1 MYPMDLANYKKVWKN
16 QTEEKNKIS
25 ALEIYKMT
33 QSKSTSIVKW
43 IFIIGLLEF
52 IFWFV
57 LNYIWTK
64 NGALEPYEK
73 LNLINF
79 IDSIYYF
86 HYVVVVLFLIL
97 FYRNFS
103 LISTIDDTKTLMKN
117 ILLVRKT
124 VKWYVYYNLINV
136 IVFSIILNILIFNTP
151 DGINII
157 SGIDNENFNQEHMMT
172 VFIIVQILVIAVM
185 ILILWLFYYL
195 LYGILL
201 KKLKKNYRNLVDLE
215 LK

>member
-1 MYPMDLANYKKVWKN
+1 MDLSNYKKVWKN
-16 QTEEKNKIS
+16 QPEEKNKIS

-33 QSKSTSIVKW
+33 QSKSNSIVKW

-52 IFWFV
+52 VFWFAI
-57 LNYIWTK
+57 NYIETK
-64 NGALEPYEK
+64 NGDLESFEK
-73 LNLINF
+73 LNIINY
-79 IDSIYYF
+79 IDIFDYF

-103 LISTIDDTKTLMKN
+103 LISTTDSTKKLMEN

-136 IVFSIILNILIFNTP
+136 IVFFIIINILIFNTP
-151 DGINII
+151 NGINII
-157 SGIDNENFNQEHMMT
+157 SGIENFDQEHMMT
-172 VFIIVQILVIAVM
+172 VYIVAQIAAIAIM

-201 KKLKKNYRNLVDLE
+201 KKLNKNYKE
-215 LK
+215 LTRLNELN

>member
-1 MYPMDLANYKKVWKN
+1 MDLANYKKVWKN
-16 QTEEKNKIS
+16 QPEEKNKIS

-33 QSKSTSIVKW
+33 QSKSNSIVKW

-52 IFWFV
+52 VFWFAI
-57 LNYIWTK
+57 NYLCTK

-73 LNLINF
+73 LKLISFIENF
-79 IDSIYYF
+79 NYF

-103 LISTIDDTKTLMKN
+103 LISTVDDTKTLMKN

-124 VKWYVYYNLINV
+124 VKWYVYYNLINAV
-136 IVFSIILNILIFNTP
+136 IFTIILNILIFNTP
-151 DGINII
+151 DGINIL
-157 SGIDNENFNQEHMMT
+157 SGIDNESFNQEHMMS
-172 VFIIVQILVIAVM
+172 VFIIAQIVVIAIM

-201 KKLKKNYRNLVDLE
+201 KKLNKNYKE
-215 LK
+215 LTKLNEIS

>member
-1 MYPMDLANYKKVWKN
+1 MDLANYKKVWKN
-16 QTEEKNKIS
+16 QPEEKNKIS

-33 QSKSTSIVKW
+33 QSKSNSIVKW

-52 IFWFV
+52 VFWFAI
-57 LNYIWTK
+57 NYLGTK

-79 IDSIYYF
+79 IDNFNYF

-103 LISTIDDTKTLMKN
+103 LISTVDDTKTLMKN

-136 IVFSIILNILIFNTP
+136 VIFTIILNILIFNTP
-151 DGINII
+151 DGINIL
-157 SGIDNENFNQEHMMT
+157 SGIDNESFNQEHMMS
-172 VFIIVQILVIAVM
+172 VFIIAQIVVIAIM

-201 KKLKKNYRNLVDLE
+201 KKLNKNYKE
-215 LK
+215 LTKLNEIS

>member
-1 MYPMDLANYKKVWKN
+1 MDLANYKKVWKN
-16 QTEEKNKIS
+16 QPEEKNKIS

-33 QSKSTSIVKW
+33 QSKSNSIVKW

-52 IFWFV
+52 VFWFAI
-57 LNYIWTK
+57 NYLCTK
-64 NGALEPYEK
+64 NGTLEPYEK
-73 LNLINF
+73 LKLISFIENF
-79 IDSIYYF
+79 NYF

-103 LISTIDDTKTLMKN
+103 LISTVDDTKTLMKN

-136 IVFSIILNILIFNTP
+136 VVFSIILNILIFNTP
-151 DGINII
+151 DGINIL
-157 SGIDNENFNQEHMMT
+157 SGIDNESFNQEHMMS
-172 VFIIVQILVIAVM
+172 VFIIAQIVVIAIM

-201 KKLKKNYRNLVDLE
+201 KKLNKNYKE
-215 LK
+215 LTKLNEIS

>member
-1 MYPMDLANYKKVWKN
+1 MDLANYKKVWKN
-16 QTEEKNKIS
+16 QPEEKNKIS

-33 QSKSTSIVKW
+33 QSKSNSIVKW

-52 IFWFV
+52 VFWFAI
-57 LNYIWTK
+57 NYLCTK
-64 NGALEPYEK
+64 NGTLEPYEK
-73 LNLINF
+73 LKLISFIENF
-79 IDSIYYF
+79 NYF

-103 LISTIDDTKTLMKN
+103 LISTVDDTKTLMKN

-124 VKWYVYYNLINV
+124 VKWYVYYNLLNV
-136 IVFSIILNILIFNTP
+136 VVFSIILNILIFNTP
-151 DGINII
+151 EGINIL
-157 SGIDNENFNQEHMMT
+157 SGIDNESFNQEHMMS
-172 VFIIVQILVIAVM
+172 VFIIAQIVVIAIM

-201 KKLKKNYRNLVDLE
+201 KKLNKNYKE
-215 LK
+215 LTKLNEIS

>member
-1 MYPMDLANYKKVWKN
+1 MELDNYKKVWKN
-16 QTEEKNKIS
+16 QPEEKNKIS

-33 QSKSTSIVKW
+33 QSKSSSIVKW

-52 IFWFV
+52 AFWFA
-57 LNYIWTK
+57 LNYVGTN

-73 LNLINF
+73 LNLISF
-79 IDSIYYF
+79 IDNINNF

-103 LISTIDDTKTLMKN
+103 SISTIDNTKTLMRN

-136 IVFSIILNILIFNTP
+136 MVFSIVLNVLIFNTP
-151 DGINII
+151 NGITII
-157 SGIDNENFNQEHMMT
+157 SGIDNESLNQENMMAI
-172 VFIIVQILVIAVM
+172 FIIIQIVVVAVM
-185 ILILWLFYYL
+185 ILILWFFYYF

-201 KKLKKNYRNLVDLE
+201 KKLNKNYKDLTKLNE
-215 LK
+215 ID

>member
-1 MYPMDLANYKKVWKN
+1 MDLANYKKVWKN
-16 QTEEKNKIS
+16 QPEEKNKIS

-33 QSKSTSIVKW
+33 QSKSNSIVKW

-52 IFWFV
+52 VFWFAI
-57 LNYIWTK
+57 NYLGTK

-79 IDSIYYF
+79 IDNFNYF

-103 LISTIDDTKTLMKN
+103 LISTVDDTKTLMKN

-124 VKWYVYYNLINV
+124 VKWYVYYNLIYAV
-136 IVFSIILNILIFNTP
+136 VFSIILNILIFNTP
-151 DGINII
+151 DGINIL
-157 SGIDNENFNQEHMMT
+157 SGIDNESFNKEHMMS
-172 VFIIVQILVIAVM
+172 VFIIAQIVVIAIM

-201 KKLKKNYRNLVDLE
+201 KKLNKNYKE
-215 LK
+215 LTKLNEIS

>member
-1 MYPMDLANYKKVWKN
+1 MDLANYKKVWKN
-16 QTEEKNKIS
+16 QPEEKNKIS

-33 QSKSTSIVKW
+33 QSKSNSIVKW

-52 IFWFV
+52 VFWFAI
-57 LNYIWTK
+57 NYLCTK

-73 LNLINF
+73 LKLISFIENF
-79 IDSIYYF
+79 NYF

-103 LISTIDDTKTLMKN
+103 LISTVDDTKTLMKN

-136 IVFSIILNILIFNTP
+136 VIFTIILNILIFNTP
-151 DGINII
+151 DGINIL
-157 SGIDNENFNQEHMMT
+157 SGIDNESFNKEHIMS
-172 VFIIVQILVIAVM
+172 VFIIAQIVVIAIM

-201 KKLKKNYRNLVDLE
+201 KKLNKNYKE
-215 LK
+215 LTKLNEIS

>member
-1 MYPMDLANYKKVWKN
+1 MELDNYKKIWKN
-16 QTEEKNKIS
+16 QPEEKNKLS

-33 QSKSTSIVKW
+33 QSKSNSIVKW
-43 IFIIGLLEF
+43 ILIIGLLEF
-52 IFWFV
+52 VFWFAV
-57 LNYIWTK
+57 NYLGTK
-64 NGALEPYEK
+64 NGALDPFEK

-79 IDSIYYF
+79 IDNFNYF
-86 HYVVVVLFLIL
+86 HYVVVVLFLLL

-103 LISTIDDTKTLMKN
+103 LITTVDDTKNLMKN

-136 IVFSIILNILIFNTP
+136 VIFSVILNILIFNTP
-151 DGINII
+151 DGINIL
-157 SGIDNENFNQEHMMT
+157 SGIENESFNQENMRS
-172 VFIIVQILVIAVM
+172 VFIITQIVVIAVM

-201 KKLKKNYRNLVDLE
+201 KKLNKNYKE
-215 LK
+215 LTKLNEIS

>member
-1 MYPMDLANYKKVWKN
+1 MDLANYKKVWKN
-16 QTEEKNKIS
+16 QPEEKNKIS

-33 QSKSTSIVKW
+33 QSKSNSIVKW

-52 IFWFV
+52 VFWFAI
-57 LNYIWTK
+57 NYLGNK

-79 IDSIYYF
+79 IDNFNYF

-103 LISTIDDTKTLMKN
+103 LISTVDDTKTLMKN

-124 VKWYVYYNLINV
+124 VKWYVYYNLLNV
-136 IVFSIILNILIFNTP
+136 VVFSIILNILIFNTP
-151 DGINII
+151 EGINIL
-157 SGIDNENFNQEHMMT
+157 SGIDNESFNQKHMMS
-172 VFIIVQILVIAVM
+172 VFIIAQIVVIAIM

-201 KKLKKNYRNLVDLE
+201 KKLNKNYKE
-215 LK
+215 LTKLNEIS

>member
-1 MYPMDLANYKKVWKN
+1 MDLANYKKVWKN
-16 QTEEKNKIS
+16 QPEEKNKIS

-33 QSKSTSIVKW
+33 QSKSNSIVKW

-52 IFWFV
+52 VFWFAI
-57 LNYIWTK
+57 NYLGTK

-79 IDSIYYF
+79 IDNFNYF
-86 HYVVVVLFLIL
+86 HYVLVVLFLIL

-103 LISTIDDTKTLMKN
+103 LISTVDDTKTLMKN

-124 VKWYVYYNLINV
+124 VKWYVYYNLIYAV
-136 IVFSIILNILIFNTP
+136 VFSIILNILIFNTP
-151 DGINII
+151 DGINIL
-157 SGIDNENFNQEHMMT
+157 SGIDNESFNKEHMMS
-172 VFIIVQILVIAVM
+172 VFIIAQIVVIAIM

-201 KKLKKNYRNLVDLE
+201 KKLNKNYKE
-215 LK
+215 LTKLNEIS

>member
-1 MYPMDLANYKKVWKN
+1 MELDNYKKIWEN
-16 QTEEKNKIS
+16 QSEEKNKIS

-33 QSKSTSIVKW
+33 QSKSSSIVKW

-52 IFWFV
+52 AFWFA
-57 LNYIWTK
+57 LNYLGTY

-73 LNLINF
+73 LNLIRF
-79 IDSIYYF
+79 IDNINYF

-103 LISTIDDTKTLMKN
+103 SISTIDNTKTLMRK

-136 IVFSIILNILIFNTP
+136 MVFSIVLNVLIFNTP
-151 DGINII
+151 NGITII
-157 SGIDNENFNQEHMMT
+157 SGIDNESLNQEYMMSI
-172 VFIIVQILVIAVM
+172 FIISQIVVIAIM
-185 ILILWLFYYL
+185 ILILWFFYYI

-201 KKLKKNYRNLVDLE
+201 KKLNKNYKE
-215 LK
+215 LTKLNEIS

>member
-1 MYPMDLANYKKVWKN
+1 MDLSNYKKVWKN
-16 QTEEKNKIS
+16 QPEEKNKIS

-33 QSKSTSIVKW
+33 QSKSNSIVKW

-52 IFWFV
+52 VFWFAINYIETKNGDLESFEKLNI
-57 LNYIWTK
+57 LNYID
-64 NGALEPYEK
+64 
-73 LNLINF
+73 IF
-79 IDSIYYF
+79 DYF

-103 LISTIDDTKTLMKN
+103 LISTTDSTKKLMEN

-136 IVFSIILNILIFNTP
+136 IVFFIIINILIFNTP
-151 DGINII
+151 NGINII
-157 SGIDNENFNQEHMMT
+157 SGIENFDQEHMMT
-172 VFIIVQILVIAVM
+172 VYIVAQIAAIAIM

-201 KKLKKNYRNLVDLE
+201 KKLNKNYKE
-215 LK
+215 LTRLNELN

>member
-1 MYPMDLANYKKVWKN
+1 MDLSNYKKVWKN
-16 QTEEKNKIS
+16 QPEEKNKIS

-33 QSKSTSIVKW
+33 QSKSNSIVKW

-52 IFWFV
+52 VFWFAI
-57 LNYIWTK
+57 NYLGTK

-79 IDSIYYF
+79 IDNFNYF

-103 LISTIDDTKTLMKN
+103 LISTVDDTKTLMKN

-136 IVFSIILNILIFNTP
+136 VIFTIILNILIFNTP
-151 DGINII
+151 DGINIL
-157 SGIDNENFNQEHMMT
+157 SGIDNESFNQEHMMS
-172 VFIIVQILVIAVM
+172 VFIIAQIVVIAIM

-201 KKLKKNYRNLVDLE
+201 KKLNKNYKE
-215 LK
+215 LTKLNEIS

>member
-1 MYPMDLANYKKVWKN
+1 MDLANYKKVWKN
-16 QTEEKNKIS
+16 QPEEKNKIS

-33 QSKSTSIVKW
+33 QSKSNSIVKW

-52 IFWFV
+52 VFWFAI
-57 LNYIWTK
+57 NYLCTK

-73 LNLINF
+73 LKLISFIENF
-79 IDSIYYF
+79 NYF

-103 LISTIDDTKTLMKN
+103 LISTVDDTKTLMKN

-124 VKWYVYYNLINV
+124 VKWYVYYNLIYAV
-136 IVFSIILNILIFNTP
+136 VFSIILNILIFNTP
-151 DGINII
+151 DGINIL
-157 SGIDNENFNQEHMMT
+157 SGIDNGSFNKEHMMS
-172 VFIIVQILVIAVM
+172 VFIIAQIVVMAIM

-201 KKLKKNYRNLVDLE
+201 KKLNKNYKE
-215 LK
+215 LTKLNEIS

>member
-1 MYPMDLANYKKVWKN
+1 MDLANYKKVWKN
-16 QTEEKNKIS
+16 QPEEKNKIS

-33 QSKSTSIVKW
+33 QSKSNSIVKW

-52 IFWFV
+52 VFWFAI
-57 LNYIWTK
+57 NYLCTK

-73 LNLINF
+73 LKLISFIENF
-79 IDSIYYF
+79 NYF

-103 LISTIDDTKTLMKN
+103 LISTVDDTKTLMKN

-136 IVFSIILNILIFNTP
+136 VIFTIILNILIFNTP
-151 DGINII
+151 DGINIL
-157 SGIDNENFNQEHMMT
+157 SGLDNESFNQEHMMS
-172 VFIIVQILVIAVM
+172 VFIIAQIVVIAIM

-201 KKLKKNYRNLVDLE
+201 KKLNKNYKE
-215 LK
+215 LTKLNEIS

>member
-1 MYPMDLANYKKVWKN
+1 MDLANYKKVWKN
-16 QTEEKNKIS
+16 QPEEKNKIS

-33 QSKSTSIVKW
+33 QSKSNSIVKW

-52 IFWFV
+52 VFWFAI
-57 LNYIWTK
+57 NYLGTK

-79 IDSIYYF
+79 IDNFNYF

-103 LISTIDDTKTLMKN
+103 LISTVDDTKTLMKN

-124 VKWYVYYNLINV
+124 VKWYVYYNLIYAV
-136 IVFSIILNILIFNTP
+136 VFSIILNILIFNTP
-151 DGINII
+151 DGINIL
-157 SGIDNENFNQEHMMT
+157 SGIDNESFNKEHMMS
-172 VFIIVQILVIAVM
+172 VFIIAQIVVMFIM

-201 KKLKKNYRNLVDLE
+201 KKLNKNYKE
-215 LK
+215 LTKLNEIS

>member
-1 MYPMDLANYKKVWKN
+1 MDLANYKKVWKN
-16 QTEEKNKIS
+16 QPEEKNKIS

-33 QSKSTSIVKW
+33 QSKSNSIVKW

-52 IFWFV
+52 VFWFAI
-57 LNYIWTK
+57 NYLGTK

-79 IDSIYYF
+79 IDNFNYF

-103 LISTIDDTKTLMKN
+103 LISTVDDTKTLMKN

-124 VKWYVYYNLINV
+124 VKWYVYYNLLNV
-136 IVFSIILNILIFNTP
+136 VVFSFILNILIFNTP
-151 DGINII
+151 EGINIL
-157 SGIDNENFNQEHMMT
+157 SGIDNESFNQEHMMS
-172 VFIIVQILVIAVM
+172 VFIIAQIVVIAIM

-201 KKLKKNYRNLVDLE
+201 KKLNKNYKE
-215 LK
+215 LTKLNEIS

>member
-1 MYPMDLANYKKVWKN
+1 MDLANYKKVWEN
-16 QTEEKNKIS
+16 QPEEKNKIS

-33 QSKSTSIVKW
+33 QSKSNSIVKW

-52 IFWFV
+52 VFWFAI
-57 LNYIWTK
+57 NYLGTK

-73 LNLINF
+73 LKLISF
-79 IDSIYYF
+79 IDNFNYF

-103 LISTIDDTKTLMKN
+103 LISTVDDTKTLMKN

-136 IVFSIILNILIFNTP
+136 VVFSIILNILIFNTP
-151 DGINII
+151 DGINIL
-157 SGIDNENFNQEHMMT
+157 SGIDNESFNQEHMMS
-172 VFIIVQILVIAVM
+172 VFIIAQIVVIAIM

-195 LYGILL
+195 LYGVLL
-201 KKLKKNYRNLVDLE
+201 KKLNKNYKE
-215 LK
+215 LTKLNEIS

>member
-1 MYPMDLANYKKVWKN
+1 MDLANYKKVWKN
-16 QTEEKNKIS
+16 QPEEKNKIS

-33 QSKSTSIVKW
+33 QSKSNSIVKW

-52 IFWFV
+52 VFWFAI
-57 LNYIWTK
+57 NYLGTK

-79 IDSIYYF
+79 IDNFNYF
-86 HYVVVVLFLIL
+86 HYVLVVLFLIL

-103 LISTIDDTKTLMKN
+103 LISTVDDTKTLMKN

-124 VKWYVYYNLINV
+124 VKWYVYYNLIYAV
-136 IVFSIILNILIFNTP
+136 VFSIILNILIFNTP
-151 DGINII
+151 DGINIL
-157 SGIDNENFNQEHMMT
+157 SGIDNESFNKEHMMS
-172 VFIIVQILVIAVM
+172 VFIIAQIVVMAIM

-201 KKLKKNYRNLVDLE
+201 KKLNKNYKE
-215 LK
+215 LTKLNEIS

>member
-1 MYPMDLANYKKVWKN
+1 MDLSNYKKVWKN
-16 QTEEKNKIS
+16 QPEGKNKIS

-33 QSKSTSIVKW
+33 QSKSNSIVKW

-52 IFWFV
+52 VFWFAI
-57 LNYIWTK
+57 NYLGTK

-79 IDSIYYF
+79 IDNVSYF

-103 LISTIDDTKTLMKN
+103 LISTIDNTKTLMKN

-136 IVFSIILNILIFNTP
+136 VVFSIILNILIFNTP
-151 DGINII
+151 DGINIL
-157 SGIDNENFNQEHMMT
+157 SGIDNESFNQEHMMS
-172 VFIIVQILVIAVM
+172 VFIIAQIVVIAIM

-201 KKLKKNYRNLVDLE
+201 KKLNKNYKE
-215 LK
+215 LTKLNEIS

>member
-1 MYPMDLANYKKVWKN
+1 MDLANYKKVWKN
-16 QTEEKNKIS
+16 QPEEKNKIS

-33 QSKSTSIVKW
+33 QSKSNSIVKW

-52 IFWFV
+52 VFWFAI
-57 LNYIWTK
+57 NYLCTK

-73 LNLINF
+73 LKLISFIENF
-79 IDSIYYF
+79 NYF

-103 LISTIDDTKTLMKN
+103 LISTVDDTKTLMKN

-136 IVFSIILNILIFNTP
+136 VIFTIILNILIFNTP
-151 DGINII
+151 DGINIL
-157 SGIDNENFNQEHMMT
+157 SGIDNESFNQEYMMS
-172 VFIIVQILVIAVM
+172 VFIIAQIVVTAIM

-201 KKLKKNYRNLVDLE
+201 KKLNKNYKE
-215 LK
+215 LTKLNEIS

>member
-1 MYPMDLANYKKVWKN
+1 MDLANYKKVWKN
-16 QTEEKNKIS
+16 QPEEKNKIS

-33 QSKSTSIVKW
+33 KEKSNSIVKW
-43 IFIIGLLEF
+43 IFIVGILEF
-52 IFWFV
+52 VFWFAI
-57 LNYIWTK
+57 NYLSTK

-73 LNLINF
+73 LKLISFIENF
-79 IDSIYYF
+79 NYF
-86 HYVVVVLFLIL
+86 HYVLVVIFLIL

-103 LISTIDDTKTLMKN
+103 LISTVDDTKTLMKN

-136 IVFSIILNILIFNTP
+136 VIFTIILNILIFNTP
-151 DGINII
+151 DGINIL
-157 SGIDNENFNQEHMMT
+157 SGIDNESFNQEHMMS
-172 VFIIVQILVIAVM
+172 VFIIAQIVVIAIM

-201 KKLKKNYRNLVDLE
+201 KKLNKNYKE
-215 LK
+215 LTKLNEVS

>member
-1 MYPMDLANYKKVWKN
+1 MDLANYKKVWKN
-16 QTEEKNKIS
+16 QPEEKNKIS

-33 QSKSTSIVKW
+33 QSKSNSIVKW

-52 IFWFV
+52 VFWFAI
-57 LNYIWTK
+57 NYLGTK

-73 LNLINF
+73 LNLISF
-79 IDSIYYF
+79 IDNVSYF

-103 LISTIDDTKTLMKN
+103 LISTIDNTKTLMKN

-136 IVFSIILNILIFNTP
+136 VVFSIILNILIFNTP
-151 DGINII
+151 DGINIL
-157 SGIDNENFNQEHMMT
+157 SGIDNESFNQEHMT
-172 VFIIVQILVIAVM
+172 SVFIISQIVVIAIM
-185 ILILWLFYYL
+185 LLILWLFYYL

-201 KKLKKNYRNLVDLE
+201 KKLNKNYKE
-215 LK
+215 LTRLNELN

>member
-1 MYPMDLANYKKVWKN
+1 MELDNYKKIWKN
-16 QTEEKNKIS
+16 QPEEKNKLS

-33 QSKSTSIVKW
+33 QSKSNSIVKW
-43 IFIIGLLEF
+43 ILIIGLLEF
-52 IFWFV
+52 VFWFAV
-57 LNYIWTK
+57 NYLGTK
-64 NGALEPYEK
+64 NGALDPFEK

-79 IDSIYYF
+79 IDNFNYF
-86 HYVVVVLFLIL
+86 HYVVVVLFLLL

-103 LISTIDDTKTLMKN
+103 LITTVDDTKNLMKN

-136 IVFSIILNILIFNTP
+136 VIFSVILNILIFNTP
-151 DGINII
+151 DGINIL
-157 SGIDNENFNQEHMMT
+157 SGIENESFNQEHMRS
-172 VFIIVQILVIAVM
+172 VFIITQIVVIAVM

-201 KKLKKNYRNLVDLE
+201 KKLNKNYKE
-215 LK
+215 LTKLNEIS

>member
-1 MYPMDLANYKKVWKN
+1 MDLANYKKVWKN
-16 QTEEKNKIS
+16 QPEEKNKIS

-33 QSKSTSIVKW
+33 QSKSNSIVKW

-52 IFWFV
+52 VFWFAI
-57 LNYIWTK
+57 NYLGTK

-79 IDSIYYF
+79 IDNFNYF

-103 LISTIDDTKTLMKN
+103 LISTVDDTKTLMKN

-136 IVFSIILNILIFNTP
+136 VVFSIILNILIFNTP
-151 DGINII
+151 DGINIL
-157 SGIDNENFNQEHMMT
+157 SGIDNESFNKEHMMS
-172 VFIIVQILVIAVM
+172 VFIIAQIVVIAIM

-201 KKLKKNYRNLVDLE
+201 KKLNKNYKE
-215 LK
+215 LTKLNEIS

>member
-1 MYPMDLANYKKVWKN
+1 MDLANYKKVWKN
-16 QTEEKNKIS
+16 QPEEKNKIS

-33 QSKSTSIVKW
+33 QSKSNSIVKW

-52 IFWFV
+52 VFWFAI
-57 LNYIWTK
+57 NYLCTK
-64 NGALEPYEK
+64 NGTLEPYEK
-73 LNLINF
+73 LKLISFIENF
-79 IDSIYYF
+79 NYF

-103 LISTIDDTKTLMKN
+103 LISTVDDTKTLMKN

-136 IVFSIILNILIFNTP
+136 VVFSIILNILIFNTP
-151 DGINII
+151 DGINIL
-157 SGIDNENFNQEHMMT
+157 SGIDNESFNQEHMMS
-172 VFIIVQILVIAVM
+172 VFIIAQIVVIAIM

-201 KKLKKNYRNLVDLE
+201 KKLNKNYKE
-215 LK
+215 LTKLNEVS

>member
-1 MYPMDLANYKKVWKN
+1 MDLANYKKVWKN
-16 QTEEKNKIS
+16 QPEEKNKIS

-33 QSKSTSIVKW
+33 QSKSNSIVKW

-52 IFWFV
+52 VFWFAI
-57 LNYIWTK
+57 NYLGTK

-79 IDSIYYF
+79 IDNFNYF
-86 HYVVVVLFLIL
+86 HYVVLVLFLIL

-103 LISTIDDTKTLMKN
+103 LISTVDDTKTLMKN

-136 IVFSIILNILIFNTP
+136 VVFSIILNILIFNTP
-151 DGINII
+151 DGINIL
-157 SGIDNENFNQEHMMT
+157 SGIDNESFNQEHMMS
-172 VFIIVQILVIAVM
+172 VFIIAQIVVIAIM

-201 KKLKKNYRNLVDLE
+201 KKLNKNYKE
-215 LK
+215 LTKLNEIS

>member
-1 MYPMDLANYKKVWKN
+1 MELDNYKTIWKN
-16 QTEEKNKIS
+16 QPEEKNKLS

-33 QSKSTSIVKW
+33 QSKSNSIVKW
-43 IFIIGLLEF
+43 ILIIGLLEF
-52 IFWFV
+52 VFWFAV
-57 LNYIWTK
+57 NYLGTK
-64 NGALEPYEK
+64 NGALDPFEK

-79 IDSIYYF
+79 IDNFNYF
-86 HYVVVVLFLIL
+86 HYVVVVLFLLL

-103 LISTIDDTKTLMKN
+103 LITTVDDTKKLMKN

-136 IVFSIILNILIFNTP
+136 VIFSVILNILIFNTP
-151 DGINII
+151 DGINIL
-157 SGIDNENFNQEHMMT
+157 SGIENESFNQEHMRS
-172 VFIIVQILVIAVM
+172 VFIITQIVVIAVM

-201 KKLKKNYRNLVDLE
+201 KKLNKNYKE
-215 LK
+215 LTKLNEIS

>member
-1 MYPMDLANYKKVWKN
+1 MDLANYKKVWKN
-16 QTEEKNKIS
+16 QPEEKNKIS

-33 QSKSTSIVKW
+33 QSKSNSIVKW

-52 IFWFV
+52 VFWFAI
-57 LNYIWTK
+57 NYLCTK

-73 LNLINF
+73 LKLISFIENF
-79 IDSIYYF
+79 NYF

-103 LISTIDDTKTLMKN
+103 LISTVDDTKTLMKN

-151 DGINII
+151 NGIHII
-157 SGIDNENFNQEHMMT
+157 SGIDNESLNQEHMMS
-172 VFIIVQILVIAVM
+172 VFIIAQIVVIAFMILV
-185 ILILWLFYYL
+185 LWLFYYL

-201 KKLKKNYRNLVDLE
+201 KKLNKNYKE
-215 LK
+215 LIKLNEIN

>member
-1 MYPMDLANYKKVWKN
+1 MDLANYKKVWKN
-16 QTEEKNKIS
+16 QPEEKNKIS

-33 QSKSTSIVKW
+33 QSKSNSIVKW

-52 IFWFV
+52 VFWFAI
-57 LNYIWTK
+57 NYLGTK

-79 IDSIYYF
+79 IDNFNYF

-103 LISTIDDTKTLMKN
+103 LISTVDDTKTLMKN

-136 IVFSIILNILIFNTP
+136 VVFSIILNILIFNTP
-151 DGINII
+151 DGINIL
-157 SGIDNENFNQEHMMT
+157 SGIDNGSFNKEHMMS
-172 VFIIVQILVIAVM
+172 VFIIAQIVVMAIM

-201 KKLKKNYRNLVDLE
+201 KKLNKNYKE
-215 LK
+215 LTKLNEIS